1 MKITMILHSQGI
13 RSGPK
18 RARRNVNSH
27 GIRNYDDVDGD
38 LNSIKPKIPNFEG
51 KNDLEAYLEWEKKVD

>member
-1 MKITMILHSQGI
+1 
-13 RSGPK
+13 
-18 RARRNVNSH
+18 VNSH
-27 GIRNYDDVDGD
+27 GIGNYEDVDGD